1 MLSGKRLTQ
10 PARYRYDEILIDLDA
25 REIHR
30 AGARVEVEAKVFD
43 LIALLLAHRER
54 ALSKRELN
62 AALWDDRPVTDA
74 ALSQQLRKARRALGD
89 DGDTQRVIRTVHG
102 RGLRWVAPVEIEGT
116 AAAPAAPTRPSD
128 GAAGDERALPAP
140 ATGRYG
146 RRGLAAIG
154 VAALLMLFAVGALLR
169 FPIRA
174 AGDPGAAQRIAVLPV
189 VDRTGEG
196 DLGWAHAGLMG
207 LMTSLLEQ
215 QGNPEVV
222 AAANVQAVL
231 GGRTESDAAAL
242 QALRRSSGATHFVVT
257 ELRRLG
263 PLYELDVRLVAAGAA
278 ERHETLHGSSPAPL
292 AADAVARVRRWLDLA
307 PVAAA
312 DATASGIASPFLAEA
327 YARGLD
333 AQLHG
338 DAAAA
343 ARYFSICLDH
353 DPGLAWPRLGLAVAQ
368 AQSGQAGE
376 SLANANQAAAA
387 ARERGDDALL
397 VRALRQ
403 LASLAFFRG
412 DLDEAAAR
420 LDEALARVPADGH
433 PLALAELLVAYGS
446 IEDERGHFE
455 RSRAHYERALALARA
470 SGNRRGEATVL
481 LNLASLDNGAGDAAA
496 AAQSLRSGLDAARSA
511 GDAALEG
518 AALGNLGATEANQ
531 GRLLTAIPLLKQAI
545 ALARER
551 GDLNLQILATAQL
564 VWTLAPFERTE
575 DAGLL
580 AGQMLAIAQREH
592 NPYWEAEARWA
603 LAGLAERRRDTAQA
617 LAAFDQ
623 ARTLYTAAGM
633 NRSLAPVLADTVEA
647 AAAGG
652 ESVRA
657 SAAADAYRALAQSGN
672 DAAGWRARLPLIDAQ
687 LRAAGGDRA
696 GAAGDLVRALDA
708 LHGASGPAA
717 QAMLFQLGRW
727 QLAAGAAAGL
737 LARQEWKPW
746 LQEHPDAIALRIAA
760 LRAAGSGE
768 EADAEQRRLDRLL
781 QSPDLALDPAWL
793 VAY

>member
-102 RGLRWVAPVEIEGT
+102 RGLRWVAPVEIEGA

-128 GAAGDERALPAP
+128 GVAGDERAAPAP
-140 ATGRYG
+140 AGRYG

-215 QGNPEVV
+215 QGNLEVV

-312 DATASGIASPFLAEA
+312 DAAASGIASPFLAEA

-455 RSRAHYERALALARA
+455 RARAHYERALALARA

-696 GAAGDLVRALDA
+696 GAAGDLVQALDK

-727 QLAAGAAAGL
+727 QLAAGAAADL

>member
-1 MLSGKRLTQ
+1 MSL
-10 PARYRYDEILIDLDA
+10 PARYRYEDFLIDLGT

-43 LIALLLAHRER
+43 LIALLLGNRER

-89 DGDTQRVIRTVHG
+89 DGDAQRVIRTVHG
-102 RGLRWVAPVEIEGT
+102 RGLRWVAAVEIDD
-116 AAAPAAPTRPSD
+116 APAQPV
-128 GAAGDERALPAP
+128 AATMPAP
-140 ATGRYG
+140 ATAHVPSSDVAGARALAG
-146 RRGLAAIG
+146 RRG
-154 VAALLMLFAVGALLR
+154 VAALAIAVALMLCAVGALLR
-169 FPIRA
+169 YPIRA
-174 AGDPGAAQRIAVLPV
+174 AGEDGSAQRIAVLPL
-189 VDRTGEG
+189 VDHTGEN
-196 DLGWAHAGLMG
+196 DLGWTSAGLMG

-215 QGNPEVV
+215 QDKLEVV
-222 AAANVQAVL
+222 AAPNVQAVL
-231 GGRTESDAAAL
+231 GTHTQADAAML
-242 QALRRSSGATHFVVT
+242 QALRRSFGATHFIAT
-257 ELRRLG
+257 ELHRVG
-263 PLYELDVRLVAAGAA
+263 PLYELDLRLIAAGAA
-278 ERHETLHGSSPAPL
+278 ERHDTLHGSSPAPL
-292 AADAVARVRRWLDLA
+292 AADAVARVRRWLDLQ

-312 DATASGIASPFLAEA
+312 EAAASGIGSPFLAEA

-338 DAAAA
+338 DAAGAS
-343 ARYFSICLDH
+343 RYFSICLDH
-353 DPGLAWPRLGLAVAQ
+353 DPGLAWPRLGLATAQ
-368 AQSGQAGE
+368 AQSGQASE
-376 SLANANQAAAA
+376 SLANANLAAAA

-420 LDEALARVPADGH
+420 MDEAFAHVPADAQ
-433 PLALAELLVAYGS
+433 PLALTDLLVVDAS

-455 RSRAHYERALALARA
+455 RARAQFERALALARS
-470 SGNRRGEATVL
+470 SGNRRGEASVL
-481 LNLASLDNGAGDAAA
+481 LNLASLDNGAGDAEA
-496 AAQSLRSGLDAARSA
+496 AAQSLRAGLDAARAA

-518 AALGNLGATEANQ
+518 AALGNLGAAEANQ
-531 GRLLTAIPLLKQAI
+531 GRLLAAIPLLKQAV
-545 ALARER
+545 AQARER
-551 GDLNLQILATAQL
+551 DDLNLQILATAQL

-580 AGQMLAIAQREH
+580 VNQMLALAQREH

-603 LAGLAERRRDTAQA
+603 LAGLASRRRDSTQA
-617 LAAFDQ
+617 LAAFEQ
-623 ARTLYTAAGM
+623 ARSLYTAAGM

-652 ESVRA
+652 DSVRA
-657 SAAADAYRALAQSGN
+657 GAAADAYRALAQNGS
-672 DAAGWRARLPLIDAQ
+672 DAAAWRARLPLIDAQ
-687 LRAAGGDRA
+687 LRAAGGDGS
-696 GAAGDLVRALDA
+696 GAIDDLAQALDA
-708 LHGASGPAA
+708 LHGAAGPAA

-727 QLAAGAAAGL
+727 QLDAGRGADL

-746 LQEHPDAIALRIAA
+746 LQQQPDAIALHIAA
-760 LRAAGSGE
+760 LRAGGRRE

-781 QSPDLALDPAWL
+781 QSPELSLDPSWL